1 MIAGVVEGD
10 LCWEAM
16 AVAHVGTCAAQ
27 DVQMPLRARVEGGG
41 GALLLRVNGAGG
53 ERGGC
58 CSCDPPSWSAMGG
71 ELAGVRSVIR
81 PAMLYSRGVCI
92 AVVVIVGWVAP
103 CIFLR

>member
-41 GALLLRVNGAGG
+41 
-53 ERGGC
+53 
-58 CSCDPPSWSAMGG
+58 
-71 ELAGVRSVIR
+71 VRSSCVSMAPEASEGAAAVAIR
-81 PAMLYSRGVCI
+81 LPGARWGGNWRVYVQ
-92 AVVVIVGWVAP
+92 
-103 CIFLR
+103 